1 MYAARGVRRNS
12 GFIFS
17 AERGKITWK
26 HIIQAKECPDM
37 TDYISCQDP
46 NGSINISDDVVAVV
60 VTAAIRE
67 VDGVAGLANA
77 AGGELAELFGKK
89 NTAKGVKV
97 QFEDGK
103 VVVDTLIL
111 VRYGYAIAA
120 VAKKVQASV
129 TSALESMIGYTPVVN
144 VHVSGVAF
152 DK

>member
-1 MYAARGVRRNS
+1 
-12 GFIFS
+12 
-17 AERGKITWK
+17 
-26 HIIQAKECPDM
+26 M
-37 TDYISCQDP
+37 TDYISCQDE
-46 NGSINISDDVVAVV
+46 NGSINISDDVVTVV
-60 VTAAIRE
+60 VTAAVRE

-89 NTAKGVKV
+89 STGKGVKV

-103 VVVDTLIL
+103 IVVDTLIL

>member
-1 MYAARGVRRNS
+1 
-12 GFIFS
+12 
-17 AERGKITWK
+17 
-26 HIIQAKECPDM
+26 M
-37 TDYISCQDP
+37 TDYISCQDE
-46 NGSINISDDVVAVV
+46 NGSINISDDVVIVV

-67 VDGVAGLANA
+67 VDGVAGLASA

-89 NTAKGVKV
+89 NSGKGVKV

-103 VVVDTLIL
+103 VVVDALIL